1 MLPFNEMSFLVPTVI
16 EKRGRGEVAFDI
28 FSRLLEDRIIFIGER
43 IDTNVANLVI
53 AQLLFLEKESASEDI
68 HMYVNSYGGEIAA
81 GLSIIDTM
89 NHIKP
94 DVSTIAVGIA
104 ASMGAMILACGEKGK
119 RLSLPN
125 AEVMLHQPSG
135 GVKGQAKEIEIEAEH
150 IAKTRDRLYAMISR
164 QTGKT
169 KSQIERDADRDKWL
183 TAKEAV
189 DYGIVDRLVK

>member
-1 MLPFNEMSFLVPTVI
+1 
-16 EKRGRGEVAFDI
+16 
-28 FSRLLEDRIIFIGER
+28 
-43 IDTNVANLVI
+43 
-53 AQLLFLEKESASEDI
+53 
-68 HMYVNSYGGEIAA
+68 
-81 GLSIIDTM
+81 M

>member
-1 MLPFNEMSFLVPTVI
+1 MSFLVPTVI

>member
-1 MLPFNEMSFLVPTVI
+1 MLRTMSYLVPTVI
-16 EKRGRGEVAFDI
+16 EKKGRGEVAYDI
-28 FSRLLEDRIIFIGER
+28 FSRLLEDRIIFIGDT
-43 IDTNVANLVI
+43 IDTNVANLVV
-53 AQLLFLEKESASEDI
+53 AQLLYLEKESSTEDVKI
-68 HMYVNSYGGEIAA
+68 YVNSYGGSISA

-94 DVSTIAVGIA
+94 DVSTIAVGMA
-104 ASMGAMILACGEKGK
+104 ASMGAMILACGAKGK
-119 RLSLPN
+119 RLALPN

-150 IAKTRDRLYAMISR
+150 IRKIKERLYTMISR

-169 KSQIERDADRDKWL
+169 KTQIERDSDRDRWL

-189 DYGIVDRLVK
+189 EYGIIDKIITR